1 MANKILFITG
11 QLNAGG
17 AERVLLDILRHFD
30 YTKYQVDLCQ
40 IIKGGTLIN
49 DVPTNVNIYHVWDN
63 YTLHYKLSYRASNQL
78 EIDYFIRKK
87 LKQKITSK
95 YDVVISFLEGMPLK
109 MHAILNP
116 NAINISWVHCDLFND
131 PYEAGQF
138 RKNEEFAAYNKMD
151 KVICVSKSAKESFL
165 KRFPL
170 VKTVVDVVYNPIDAR
185 KIVSLSNEYFVN
197 RSDLFTISVLGRLC
211 PQKCID
217 RVIQLAS
224 NLKQNGYKFQI
235 NIIGDGELRNELEQL
250 SRELSVSDVVTFH
263 GYKKNPY
270 PLIKSSDLL
279 LSCSGFEGFSLSI
292 CEAMCLGVPVIS
304 TKTAGPTEIIG
315 NNEYGI
321 LCGHDDDDI
330 FKAVK
335 YAIENRDALA
345 KYSQRGVT
353 RITEFSPQST
363 IFAIEGIVE

>member
-1 MANKILFITG
+1 MKKILYITG

-17 AERVLLDILRHFD
+17 AERVLIDILRHFD

-40 IIKGGTLIN
+40 IIKGGTLI
-49 DVPTNVNIYHVWDN
+49 DEVPTNVNIYHVWDN

-170 VKTVVDVVYNPIDAR
+170 VKTVVDVVYNPIDNQ
-185 KIVSLSNEYFVN
+185 KIVSLANEYFVN

-211 PQKCID
+211 PQKCVD
-217 RVIQLAS
+217 RAIQLAS

-263 GYKKNPY
+263 GYIKNPY
-270 PLIKSSDLL
+270 PLIKASDLL

-321 LCGHDDDDI
+321 LCGHSDYDI
-330 FKAVK
+330 FNAVK
-335 YAIENRDALA
+335 YAIENRYALD
-345 KYSQRGVT
+345 KYSQNGLERVKK
-353 RITEFSPQST
+353 FSPDNCMEM
-363 IFAIEGIVE
+363 IENICY

>member
-1 MANKILFITG
+1 MKKILFITG

-17 AERVLLDILRHFD
+17 AERVLIDILRHFD
-30 YTKYQVDLCQ
+30 YIKYQVDLCQ
-40 IIKGGTLIN
+40 IIKGGTLI
-49 DVPTNVNIYHVWDN
+49 DEVPTNVNIYHVWDN

-78 EIDYFIRKK
+78 GIDYFIRKK
-87 LKQKITSK
+87 LKQKITEK

-116 NAINISWVHCDLFND
+116 NAINISWVHVDLYTF
-131 PYEAGQF
+131 PYEKKQF
-138 RKNEEFAAYNKMD
+138 RKLEEVDAYNKMD
-151 KVICVSKSAKESFL
+151 KIICVANDTKNCFI
-165 KRFPL
+165 KRFPN
-170 VKTVVDVVYNPIDAR
+170 VNTSINVIYNPIDNQ
-185 KIVSLSNEYFVN
+185 KIVSLANEYFVN

-217 RVIQLAS
+217 RVIRLAS
-224 NLKQNGYKFQI
+224 NLKQNGYKFLI
-235 NIIGDGELRNELEQL
+235 NIIGDGELRNKLEQL

-345 KYSQRGVT
+345 KYSKKGHDRVKK
-353 RITEFSPQST
+353 FSPDNC
-363 IFAIEGIVE
+363 IEMIEKICY

>member
-1 MANKILFITG
+1 MKKILFITG

-17 AERVLLDILRHFD
+17 AERVLIDILRHFD

-40 IIKGGTLIN
+40 IIKGGTLI
-49 DVPTNVNIYHVWDN
+49 DEVPTNVNIYHVWDN
-63 YTLHYKLSYRASNQL
+63 YTLHYKFSYRASNQL
-78 EIDYFIRKK
+78 GINYFIRKK
-87 LKQKITSK
+87 LKQKITNK

-131 PYEAGQF
+131 PYEARQF

-151 KVICVSKSAKESFL
+151 KVICVSKSAKESFQWEVRVSTRL
-165 KRFPL
+165 NY
-170 VKTVVDVVYNPIDAR
+170 VVYNPIDNQ
-185 KIVSLSNEYFVN
+185 KIILQANEYFVN
-197 RSDLFTISVLGRLC
+197 RSENFSISVLGRLC

-217 RVIQLAS
+217 RAIRLAS
-224 NLKQNGYKFQI
+224 NLKQNGYNFHL
-235 NIIGDGELRNELEQL
+235 NIIGDGVLRTKLENL

-345 KYSQRGVT
+345 KYSKKGHDRVKK
-353 RITEFSPQST
+353 FSPDNC
-363 IFAIEGIVE
+363 IEMIEKICY

>member
-1 MANKILFITG
+1 MKKILFITG

-17 AERVLLDILRHFD
+17 AERVLIDILRHFD

-40 IIKGGTLIN
+40 IIKGGTLI
-49 DVPTNVNIYHVWDN
+49 DEVPTNVNIYHVWDN
-63 YTLHYKLSYRASNQL
+63 YTLHYKFSYRASNQL
-78 EIDYFIRKK
+78 GINYFIRKK
-87 LKQKITSK
+87 LKQKITNK

-131 PYEAGQF
+131 PYEARQF

-151 KVICVSKSAKESFL
+151 KVICVSKSAKESFF

-170 VKTVVDVVYNPIDAR
+170 VKTAVNVVYNPIDNQ
-185 KIVSLSNEYFVN
+185 KIILQANEYFVN
-197 RSDLFTISVLGRLC
+197 RSENFSISVLGRLC

-217 RVIQLAS
+217 RAIRLAS
-224 NLKQNGYKFQI
+224 NLKQHGYNFHL
-235 NIIGDGELRNELEQL
+235 NIIGDGELRTDLENF

-263 GYKKNPY
+263 GYIKNPY
-270 PLIKSSDLL
+270 PLIKASDLL

-321 LCGHDDDDI
+321 LCGHDDQDI
-330 FKAVK
+330 FKTVK
-335 YAIENRDALA
+335 YAIENRDILV
-345 KYSQRGVT
+345 KYSKKALERVKK
-353 RITEFSPQST
+353 FSPDNC
-363 IFAIEGIVE
+363 IEMIENICY

>member
-1 MANKILFITG
+1 MKKILFITG

-17 AERVLLDILRHFD
+17 AERVLIDILRYFD

-40 IIKGGTLIN
+40 IIKGGTLI
-49 DVPTNVNIYHVWDN
+49 DEVPNKVNIYHVWDN
-63 YTLHYKLSYRASNQL
+63 YTLHYKFSYRASNRL
-78 EIDYFIRKK
+78 GIDYFIRKK
-87 LKQKITSK
+87 LKQKITNK

-116 NAINISWVHCDLFND
+116 NAINISWVHVDLYTF
-131 PYEAGQF
+131 PYEKKQF
-138 RKNEEFAAYNKMD
+138 RKLEEVDAYNKMD
-151 KVICVSKSAKESFL
+151 KIICVANDTKNCFI
-165 KRFPL
+165 KRFPN
-170 VKTVVDVVYNPIDAR
+170 VNTSINVIYNPIDNQ
-185 KIVSLSNEYFVN
+185 KIVSLANEYFVN

-211 PQKCID
+211 PQKCVD
-217 RVIQLAS
+217 RVIRLAS

-250 SRELSVSDVVTFH
+250 SRELNVSDVVTFH

-321 LCGHDDDDI
+321 LCGHSDYDI
-330 FKAVK
+330 FNAVK
-335 YAIENRDALA
+335 YAIENRYALD
-345 KYSQRGVT
+345 KYSQNGLERVK
-353 RITEFSPQST
+353 IFSPNNC
-363 IFAIEGIVE
+363 IEMIEKICY

>member
-1 MANKILFITG
+1 MKKILFITG

-17 AERVLLDILRHFD
+17 AERVLIDVLRHFD
-30 YTKYQVDLCQ
+30 YLKYQVDLCQ
-40 IIKGGTLIN
+40 IIKGGTLI
-49 DVPTNVNIYHVWDN
+49 DEVPTNVNIYHVWDN

-78 EIDYFIRKK
+78 GIDYFIRKK
-87 LKQKITSK
+87 LKQKITNK

-116 NAINISWVHCDLFND
+116 NAINISWVHVDLYTF
-131 PYEAGQF
+131 PYEKKQF
-138 RKNEEFAAYNKMD
+138 RKLEEVDAYNKMD
-151 KVICVSKSAKESFL
+151 KIICVANDTKNCFI
-165 KRFPL
+165 KRFPN
-170 VKTVVDVVYNPIDAR
+170 VNTSINVIYNPIDKQ
-185 KIVSLSNEYFVN
+185 KIVSLANEYFVN

-217 RVIQLAS
+217 RVIRLAS
-224 NLKQNGYKFQI
+224 NLKQKGYKFHI

-250 SRELSVSDVVTFH
+250 SQELSVSDVVTFH
-263 GYKKNPY
+263 GYKKTPY

-292 CEAMCLGVPVIS
+292 CEAMCLGVPVIA

-345 KYSQRGVT
+345 KYSKKGHDRVKK
-353 RITEFSPQST
+353 FSPDNC
-363 IFAIEGIVE
+363 IEMIEKICY

>member
-1 MANKILFITG
+1 MKKILFITG

-17 AERVLLDILRHFD
+17 AERVLIDVLRHFN
-30 YTKYQVDLCQ
+30 YTKFQVDLCQ
-40 IIKGGTLIN
+40 IIKGGTLI
-49 DVPTNVNIYHVWDN
+49 DEVPGNVNIFHVWQN
-63 YTLHYKLSYRASNQL
+63 YSLDYKLYYRISNKL
-78 EIDYFIRKK
+78 GIDYFLKRK
-87 LKQKITSK
+87 LKKTIRNN
-95 YDVVISFLEGMPLK
+95 YDIAVSFLEGMPLK

-131 PYEAGQF
+131 PYEARQF

-211 PQKCID
+211 SQKCID
-217 RVIQLAS
+217 RVIRLAS
-224 NLKQNGYKFQI
+224 NLKQKGYKFHI

-335 YAIENRDALA
+335 YAIENRDAIT
-345 KYSQRGVT
+345 KYSKKGHDRVKK
-353 RITEFSPQST
+353 FSPDNC
-363 IFAIEGIVE
+363 IEMIENICY

>member
-1 MANKILFITG
+1 MKKILFITG

-17 AERVLLDILRHFD
+17 AERVLIDVLRHFD

-40 IIKGGTLIN
+40 IIKGGTLID

-63 YTLHYKLSYRASNQL
+63 YTLHYKFSYRASNRL
-78 EIDYFIRKK
+78 GIDYFIRKK

-116 NAINISWVHCDLFND
+116 NAINISWVHVDLYTF
-131 PYEAGQF
+131 PYEKKQF
-138 RKNEEFAAYNKMD
+138 RKLEEVDAYNKMD
-151 KVICVSKSAKESFL
+151 KIICVANDTKKCFI
-165 KRFPL
+165 KRFPN
-170 VKTVVDVVYNPIDAR
+170 VNTSINVIYNPIDNQ

-197 RSDLFTISVLGRLC
+197 RSDLFTVSVLGRLC
-211 PQKCID
+211 PQKCVD
-217 RVIQLAS
+217 RAIRLAS

-235 NIIGDGELRNELEQL
+235 NIIGEGELRNELEQL
-250 SRELSVSDVVTFH
+250 SQELSVSDVVTFH

-345 KYSQRGVT
+345 KYSKKGHDRVKK
-353 RITEFSPQST
+353 FSPDNC
-363 IFAIEGIVE
+363 IEMIEKICY

>member
-1 MANKILFITG
+1 MKKILFITG

-17 AERVLLDILRHFD
+17 AERVLIDILRHFD

-40 IIKGGTLIN
+40 IIKGGTLI
-49 DVPTNVNIYHVWDN
+49 DEVPTKVNIYHVWDN

-211 PQKCID
+211 SQKCID
-217 RVIQLAS
+217 RVIRLAS
-224 NLKQNGYKFQI
+224 NLKQKGYKFHI

-263 GYKKNPY
+263 GYKKKPY

-279 LSCSGFEGFSLSI
+279 LSCSEFEGFSLSI

-321 LCGHDDDDI
+321 LCGHDDQDI

-335 YAIENRDALA
+335 YAIENRDILV
-345 KYSQRGVT
+345 KYSKIALERVKK
-353 RITEFSPQST
+353 FSPDNCMEM
-363 IFAIEGIVE
+363 IENICY

>member
-1 MANKILFITG
+1 
-11 QLNAGG
+11 
-17 AERVLLDILRHFD
+17 
-30 YTKYQVDLCQ
+30 
-40 IIKGGTLIN
+40 
-49 DVPTNVNIYHVWDN
+49 
-63 YTLHYKLSYRASNQL
+63 
-78 EIDYFIRKK
+78 
-87 LKQKITSK
+87 
-95 YDVVISFLEGMPLK
+95 
-109 MHAILNP
+109 
-116 NAINISWVHCDLFND
+116 
-131 PYEAGQF
+131 
-138 RKNEEFAAYNKMD
+138 MD

-211 PQKCID
+211 SQKCID
-217 RVIQLAS
+217 RVIRLAS
-224 NLKQNGYKFQI
+224 NLKQKGYKFHI

-335 YAIENRDALA
+335 YAIENRDAIT
-345 KYSQRGVT
+345 KYSKKGHDRVKK
-353 RITEFSPQST
+353 FSPDNC
-363 IFAIEGIVE
+363 IEIIEKI